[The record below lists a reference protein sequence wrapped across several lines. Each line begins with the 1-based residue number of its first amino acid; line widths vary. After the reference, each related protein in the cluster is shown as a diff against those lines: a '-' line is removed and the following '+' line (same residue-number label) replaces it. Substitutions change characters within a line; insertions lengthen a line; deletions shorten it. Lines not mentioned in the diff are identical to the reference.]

1 MVLPISRLYLGDQ
14 MKRNSRSAIVFFLV
28 ILITICLF
36 MHFTLLILKY
46 PLVGIEVEKVQGK
59 WIIEKIY
66 DNSWAN
72 KNNIETGSIVTL
84 VNGIDPA
91 KHQTVVNFKMVEM
104 ADSITITGKNSEINT
119 FAISYHD
126 LDLQLI
132 VYLVMPVLFVIFCFF
147 LSLLL
152 YYRKG
157 EESSVQRLILFLLS
171 IGLCYLSASAS
182 ARADLTGRIT
192 TNITFSGSIVLFIH
206 FLKAYFTGLQLEF
219 IKTRSIKLI
228 NLCYF
233 IVISILLSSL
243 FYVKLYALT
252 KNIELGFVC
261 LLLIFLFTLFA
272 RFYFRYKK
280 AEVGGLLK
288 ILWVTFF
295 IAFSPFVFLYAIPY
309 IFLGKGLLSA
319 EITAGF
325 LLVIPLA
332 FVYLQLAEKLF
343 DIEFLLGRL
352 RYYSLLAVP
361 FTVVLTI
368 ILAWSLKIRLNS
380 GSFYLVLSIL
390 FIGSILFLYIKEY
403 TDYKMKHHLFSQKNE
418 FETNL
423 QLYRFFQK
431 AKHTTKVSDFISSLI
446 NEIKEVFS
454 VKEVY
459 YVEIQASEDEGIWI
473 VCNKNDYSSNLV
485 SEIEKINWKK
495 IKTGSLL
502 EVQNGFCVVVEE
514 DYQRKNIIFCGLKK
528 YKTDLNI
535 QERIWLETIAYFS
548 SILVENFQQIEGLF
562 QKIKHY
568 KEKMLEVKEN
578 YPSWL
583 SKLLFALSEKE
594 RANLSNDLHDTVLQ
608 DQLQI
613 LREIESIYNKVTDPS
628 LKEALSM
635 VNERLLDNIHL
646 IRETCNELRPPFLK
660 ELGLIQSIQ
669 NLVNKIK
676 LRSNF
681 ILHTE
686 LDHSIQKL
694 DPEYE
699 LALYRVIQELLN
711 NAIKHSEATEVSISL
726 IKKKQCLML
735 SYSDNGI
742 GIHMSKLNDSFK
754 TMGISGIKE
763 RITCLGGRI
772 KMESKPNDGF
782 NVLIELGLGE
792 M

>member
-1 MVLPISRLYLGDQ
+1 
-14 MKRNSRSAIVFFLV
+14 MKRYSKSAIAFFLV
-28 ILITICLF
+28 TLITICLF

-46 PLVGIEVEKVQGK
+46 PLVGIEVEKVQGN

-91 KHQTVVNFKMVEM
+91 KYHTVENFKMVEM

-126 LDLQLI
+126 LDFQLI
-132 VYLVMPVLFVIFCFF
+132 VYFVMPVLFAIFCFF

-192 TNITFSGSIVLFIH
+192 TTITFSGSIVLFIH

-219 IKTRSIKLI
+219 IKTSSIKLM

-233 IVISILLSSL
+233 IVISILLSS
-243 FYVKLYALT
+243 FFSFKLYVLT
-252 KNIELGFVC
+252 KDIELGFVC
-261 LLLIFLFTLFA
+261 LLFIFLFMLFA
-272 RFYFRYKK
+272 RFYYRYKNTDLSS
-280 AEVGGLLK
+280 LLK
-288 ILWVTFF
+288 ILWVMFF
-295 IAFSPFVFLYAIPY
+295 IAFSPFVILYAIPY
-309 IFLGKGLLSA
+309 IFLGKGFLSA
-319 EITAGF
+319 EIAAGF

-352 RYYSLLAVP
+352 RYYSLLAFP
-361 FTVVLTI
+361 FTLVLTI

-390 FIGSILFLYIKEY
+390 FTGSILFLYIKEY

-446 NEIKEVFS
+446 NEIKEVLS

-459 YVEIQASEDEGIWI
+459 FFEIQTSEDEDIWR
-473 VCNKNDYSSNLV
+473 VSNNDYSPDLAG
-485 SEIEKINWKK
+485 EIEKINWKK
-495 IKTGSLL
+495 VKAGSLL
-502 EVQNGFCVVVEE
+502 EVRSGFCVVVGE

-528 YKTDLNI
+528 YKTNLNI
-535 QERIWLETIAYFS
+535 HERIWLETLAYFS
-548 SILVENFQQIEGLF
+548 SILLENFQLIEGLF
-562 QKIKHY
+562 QKIENY
-568 KEKMLEVKEN
+568 KGKMLEEKEN

-583 SKLLFALSEKE
+583 SRLLFALSEKE
-594 RANLSNDLHDTVLQ
+594 RANLSIDLHDAVLQ
-608 DQLQI
+608 DQLQL

-660 ELGLIQSIQ
+660 ESGLIESIQ

-711 NAIKHSEATEVSISL
+711 NAIKHSEATDVSISL
-726 IKKKQCLML
+726 MKKKQCLML

-772 KMESKPNDGF
+772 KMESGPNSGF
-782 NVLIELGLGE
+782 KVFIELGLGGDVSD
-792 M
+792 

>member
-1 MVLPISRLYLGDQ
+1 
-14 MKRNSRSAIVFFLV
+14 MKRYSKSAIAFFLV
-28 ILITICLF
+28 TLITICLF

-46 PLVGIEVEKVQGK
+46 PLVGIEVEKVQGN

-91 KHQTVVNFKMVEM
+91 KYHTVENFKMVEM

-126 LDLQLI
+126 LDFQLI
-132 VYLVMPVLFVIFCFF
+132 VYFVMPVLFAIFCFF

-192 TNITFSGSIVLFIH
+192 TTITFSGSIVLFIH

-219 IKTRSIKLI
+219 IKTSSIKLM

-233 IVISILLSSL
+233 IVISILLSS
-243 FYVKLYALT
+243 FFSFKLYVLT
-252 KNIELGFVC
+252 KDIELGFVC
-261 LLLIFLFTLFA
+261 LLFIFLFMLFA
-272 RFYFRYKK
+272 RFYYRYKNTDLSS
-280 AEVGGLLK
+280 LLK
-288 ILWVTFF
+288 ILWVMFF
-295 IAFSPFVFLYAIPY
+295 IAFSPFVILYAIPY
-309 IFLGKGLLSA
+309 IFLGKGFLSA
-319 EITAGF
+319 EIAAGF

-352 RYYSLLAVP
+352 RYYSLLAFP
-361 FTVVLTI
+361 FTLVLTI

-390 FIGSILFLYIKEY
+390 FTGSILFLYIKEY

-423 QLYRFFQK
+423 QFYHFFQK

-446 NEIKEVFS
+446 NEIKEVLS

-459 YVEIQASEDEGIWI
+459 FFEIQTSEDEDIWR
-473 VCNKNDYSSNLV
+473 VSNNDYSPDLAG
-485 SEIEKINWKK
+485 EIEKINWKK
-495 IKTGSLL
+495 VKAGSLL
-502 EVQNGFCVVVEE
+502 EVRSGFCVVVGE

-528 YKTDLNI
+528 YKTNLNI
-535 QERIWLETIAYFS
+535 HERIWLETLAYFS
-548 SILVENFQQIEGLF
+548 SILLENFQLIEGLF
-562 QKIKHY
+562 QKIENY
-568 KEKMLEVKEN
+568 KGKMLEEKEN

-583 SKLLFALSEKE
+583 SRLLFALSEKE
-594 RANLSNDLHDTVLQ
+594 RANLSIDLHDAVLQ
-608 DQLQI
+608 DQLQL

-660 ELGLIQSIQ
+660 ESGLIESIQ

>member
-1 MVLPISRLYLGDQ
+1 
-14 MKRNSRSAIVFFLV
+14 
-28 ILITICLF
+28 

-46 PLVGIEVEKVQGK
+46 PLVGIEVEKVQGN

-66 DNSWAN
+66 DNSWASE
-72 KNNIETGSIVTL
+72 NNIETGSIVTL

-91 KHQTVVNFKMVEM
+91 KHQTVENFKMVEM

-126 LDLQLI
+126 LDFQLI
-132 VYLVMPVLFVIFCFF
+132 VYFVMPVLFAIFCFF

-192 TNITFSGSIVLFIH
+192 TTITFSGSIVLFIH
-206 FLKAYFTGLQLEF
+206 FLKAYFTGFQLEF
-219 IKTRSIKLI
+219 IKTSSIKLM

-233 IVISILLSSL
+233 IVISILLSS
-243 FYVKLYALT
+243 FFSFKLYVLT
-252 KNIELGFVC
+252 KDIELGFVC

-272 RFYFRYKK
+272 RFYFRYKN

-295 IAFSPFVFLYAIPY
+295 TAFSPFVILYAIPY
-309 IFLGKGLLSA
+309 IFLGKGFLSA
-319 EITAGF
+319 EIAAGF

-352 RYYSLLAVP
+352 RFYSLLAFP
-361 FTVVLTI
+361 FTLVLTI

-390 FIGSILFLYIKEY
+390 FTGSILFLYIKEY

-423 QLYRFFQK
+423 QFYHFFQK

-446 NEIKEVFS
+446 NEIQEVLS

-459 YVEIQASEDEGIWI
+459 LFEIQASEDKDLWR
-473 VCNKNDYSSNLV
+473 VSNNDYSPDLAG
-485 SEIEKINWKK
+485 EIEKINWKK
-495 IKTGSLL
+495 VKAGSLL
-502 EVQNGFCVVVEE
+502 EVRSGFCVVVGE

-528 YKTDLNI
+528 YKTNLNI
-535 QERIWLETIAYFS
+535 HERIWLETLAYFS
-548 SILVENFQQIEGLF
+548 SILLENFQLIEGLF
-562 QKIKHY
+562 QKIEYY
-568 KEKMLEVKEN
+568 KEKRLEEKEN

-583 SKLLFALSEKE
+583 SRLLFALSEKE
-594 RANLSNDLHDTVLQ
+594 RANLSIDLHDTVLQ
-608 DQLQI
+608 DQLQL
-613 LREIESIYNKVTDPS
+613 LREIESIHNKVTDPS

-660 ELGLIQSIQ
+660 ELGLIESIQ
-669 NLVNKIK
+669 NLIDKIR

-726 IKKKQCLML
+726 MKKKQCLVL

-742 GIHMSKLNDSFK
+742 GIHMSNLNDSFK

-772 KMESKPNDGF
+772 KMESGPNNGF
-782 NVLIELGLGE
+782 KVFIELGLGE

>member
-1 MVLPISRLYLGDQ
+1 
-14 MKRNSRSAIVFFLV
+14 MKRYSKSAIAFFLV
-28 ILITICLF
+28 TLITICLF

-46 PLVGIEVEKVQGK
+46 PLVGIEVEKVQGN

-91 KHQTVVNFKMVEM
+91 KYHTVENFKMVEM

-126 LDLQLI
+126 LDFQLI
-132 VYLVMPVLFVIFCFF
+132 VYFVMPVLFAIFCFF

-192 TNITFSGSIVLFIH
+192 TTITFSGSIVLFIH

-219 IKTRSIKLI
+219 IKTSSIKLM

-233 IVISILLSSL
+233 IVISILLSS
-243 FYVKLYALT
+243 FFSFKLYVLT
-252 KNIELGFVC
+252 KDIELGFVC
-261 LLLIFLFTLFA
+261 LLFIFLFMLFA
-272 RFYFRYKK
+272 RFYYRYKNTDLSS
-280 AEVGGLLK
+280 LLK
-288 ILWVTFF
+288 ILWVMFF
-295 IAFSPFVFLYAIPY
+295 IAFSPFVILYAIPY
-309 IFLGKGLLSA
+309 IFLGKGFLSA
-319 EITAGF
+319 EIAAGF

-352 RYYSLLAVP
+352 RYYSLLAFP
-361 FTVVLTI
+361 FTLVLTI

-390 FIGSILFLYIKEY
+390 FTGSILFLYIKEY

-423 QLYRFFQK
+423 QFYHFFQK

-446 NEIKEVFS
+446 NEIKEVLS

-459 YVEIQASEDEGIWI
+459 FFEIQTSEDEDIWR
-473 VCNKNDYSSNLV
+473 VSNNDYSPDLAG
-485 SEIEKINWKK
+485 EIEKINWKK
-495 IKTGSLL
+495 VKAGSLL
-502 EVQNGFCVVVEE
+502 EVRSGFCVVVGE

-528 YKTDLNI
+528 YKTNLNI
-535 QERIWLETIAYFS
+535 HERIWLETLAYFS
-548 SILVENFQQIEGLF
+548 SILLENFQLIEGLF
-562 QKIKHY
+562 QKIENY
-568 KEKMLEVKEN
+568 KGKMLEEKEN

-583 SKLLFALSEKE
+583 SRLLFALSEKE
-594 RANLSNDLHDTVLQ
+594 RANLSIDLHDAVLQ
-608 DQLQI
+608 DQLQL

-660 ELGLIQSIQ
+660 ESGLIESIQ

-711 NAIKHSEATEVSISL
+711 NAIKHSEATDVSISL
-726 IKKKQCLML
+726 MKKKQCLML

-772 KMESKPNDGF
+772 KMESGPNSGF
-782 NVLIELGLGE
+782 KVFIELGLGGDVSD
-792 M
+792 

>member
-1 MVLPISRLYLGDQ
+1 
-14 MKRNSRSAIVFFLV
+14 
-28 ILITICLF
+28 

-46 PLVGIEVEKVQGK
+46 PLVGIEVEKVQGN

-91 KHQTVVNFKMVEM
+91 KYHTVENFKMVEM

-126 LDLQLI
+126 LDFQLI
-132 VYLVMPVLFVIFCFF
+132 VYFVMPVLFAIFCFF

-192 TNITFSGSIVLFIH
+192 TTITFSGSIVLFIH

-219 IKTRSIKLI
+219 IKTSSIKLM

-233 IVISILLSSL
+233 IVISILLSS
-243 FYVKLYALT
+243 FFSFKLYVLT
-252 KNIELGFVC
+252 KDIELGFVC
-261 LLLIFLFTLFA
+261 LLFIFLFMLFA
-272 RFYFRYKK
+272 RFYYRYKNTDLSS
-280 AEVGGLLK
+280 LLK
-288 ILWVTFF
+288 ILWVMFF
-295 IAFSPFVFLYAIPY
+295 IAFSPFVILYAIPY
-309 IFLGKGLLSA
+309 IFLGKGFLSA
-319 EITAGF
+319 EIAAGF

-352 RYYSLLAVP
+352 RYYSLLAFP
-361 FTVVLTI
+361 FTLVLTI

-390 FIGSILFLYIKEY
+390 FTGSILFLYIKEY

-423 QLYRFFQK
+423 QFYHFFQK

-446 NEIKEVFS
+446 NEIKEVLS

-459 YVEIQASEDEGIWI
+459 FFEIQTSEDEDIWR
-473 VCNKNDYSSNLV
+473 VSNNDYSPDLAG
-485 SEIEKINWKK
+485 EIEKINWKK
-495 IKTGSLL
+495 VKAGSLL
-502 EVQNGFCVVVEE
+502 EVRSGFCVVVGE

-528 YKTDLNI
+528 YKTNLNI
-535 QERIWLETIAYFS
+535 HERIWLETLAYFS
-548 SILVENFQQIEGLF
+548 SILLENFQLIEGLF
-562 QKIKHY
+562 QKIENY
-568 KEKMLEVKEN
+568 KGKMLEEKEN

-583 SKLLFALSEKE
+583 SRLLFALSEKE
-594 RANLSNDLHDTVLQ
+594 RANLSIDLHDAVLQ
-608 DQLQI
+608 DQLQL

-660 ELGLIQSIQ
+660 ESGLIESIQ

-711 NAIKHSEATEVSISL
+711 NAIKHSEATDVSISL
-726 IKKKQCLML
+726 MKKKQCLML

-772 KMESKPNDGF
+772 KMESGPNSGF
-782 NVLIELGLGE
+782 KVFIELGLGGDVSD
-792 M
+792 

>member
-1 MVLPISRLYLGDQ
+1 
-14 MKRNSRSAIVFFLV
+14 
-28 ILITICLF
+28 

-46 PLVGIEVEKVQGK
+46 PLVGIEVEKVQGN

-91 KHQTVVNFKMVEM
+91 KYHTVENFKMVEM

-126 LDLQLI
+126 LDFQLI
-132 VYLVMPVLFVIFCFF
+132 VYFVMPVLFAIFCFF

-157 EESSVQRLILFLLS
+157 AESSVQRLILFLLS

-192 TNITFSGSIVLFIH
+192 TTITFSGSIVLFIH

-219 IKTRSIKLI
+219 IKTSSIKLM

-233 IVISILLSSL
+233 IVISILLSS
-243 FYVKLYALT
+243 FFSFKLYVLT
-252 KNIELGFVC
+252 KDIELGFVC
-261 LLLIFLFTLFA
+261 LLFIFLFMLFA
-272 RFYFRYKK
+272 RFYYRYKNTDLSS
-280 AEVGGLLK
+280 LLK
-288 ILWVTFF
+288 ILWVMFF
-295 IAFSPFVFLYAIPY
+295 IAFSPFVILYAIPY
-309 IFLGKGLLSA
+309 IFLGKGFLSA
-319 EITAGF
+319 EIAAGF

-352 RYYSLLAVP
+352 RYYSLLAFP
-361 FTVVLTI
+361 FTLVLTI

-380 GSFYLVLSIL
+380 GSFYFVLSIL
-390 FIGSILFLYIKEY
+390 FTGSILFLYIKEY

-423 QLYRFFQK
+423 QLYHFFQK
-431 AKHTTKVSDFISSLI
+431 AKHSTKVSDFISSLI
-446 NEIKEVFS
+446 NEIQEVLS

-459 YVEIQASEDEGIWI
+459 YVEIQASEDEGIWK
-473 VCNKNDYSSNLV
+473 VSNNDYSPDLV
-485 SEIEKINWKK
+485 GEIEKINWKK
-495 IKTGSLL
+495 VKAGSLL
-502 EVQNGFCVVVEE
+502 EVRNGFCVVVGE

-528 YKTDLNI
+528 YKTNLNI
-535 QERIWLETIAYFS
+535 HERIWLETLAYFS
-548 SILVENFQQIEGLF
+548 SILLENFQQIEGLF
-562 QKIKHY
+562 QKIKNY

-594 RANLSNDLHDTVLQ
+594 RANLSIDLHDAVLQ
-608 DQLQI
+608 DQLQL

-660 ELGLIQSIQ
+660 ESGLIESIQ
-669 NLVNKIK
+669 NLIDKIK

-711 NAIKHSEATEVSISL
+711 NAIKHSEATDVSISL
-726 IKKKQCLML
+726 MKKKQCLML

-772 KMESKPNDGF
+772 KMESGPNSGF
-782 NVLIELGLGE
+782 KVFIELGLGGDVSD
-792 M
+792 

>member
-1 MVLPISRLYLGDQ
+1 
-14 MKRNSRSAIVFFLV
+14 
-28 ILITICLF
+28 
-36 MHFTLLILKY
+36 MHFTLLILKF
-46 PLVGIEVEKVQGK
+46 PLVGIEVEKVQGN

-91 KHQTVVNFKMVEM
+91 KYHTVENFKMVEM

-126 LDLQLI
+126 LDFQLI
-132 VYLVMPVLFVIFCFF
+132 VYFVMPVLFAIFCFF

-157 EESSVQRLILFLLS
+157 AESSVQRLILFLLS

-192 TNITFSGSIVLFIH
+192 TTITFSGSIVLFIH

-233 IVISILLSSL
+233 IVISILLSS
-243 FYVKLYALT
+243 FSSFKLYVLT
-252 KNIELGFVC
+252 KDIELGFVC
-261 LLLIFLFTLFA
+261 LLFIFLIMLFA
-272 RFYFRYKK
+272 RFYYRYKNTD
-280 AEVGGLLK
+280 VSSLLK

-295 IAFSPFVFLYAIPY
+295 TAFSPFVILYAIPY
-309 IFLGKGLLSA
+309 IFSGKGFLSA
-319 EITAGF
+319 EIAAGF

-352 RYYSLLAVP
+352 RYYSLLAFP
-361 FTVVLTI
+361 FTLVLTI

-390 FIGSILFLYIKEY
+390 FTGSILFLYIKEY

-423 QLYRFFQK
+423 QLYHFFQK

-446 NEIKEVFS
+446 NEIKEVLS

-459 YVEIQASEDEGIWI
+459 YVEIQASEDEDIWK
-473 VCNKNDYSSNLV
+473 VSNNDYSPDLMG
-485 SEIEKINWKK
+485 EIEKINWKK
-495 IKTGSLL
+495 VKAGSLL
-502 EVQNGFCVVVEE
+502 EVRSGFCVVVGE

-528 YKTDLNI
+528 YKTNLNI
-535 QERIWLETIAYFS
+535 HERIWLETLAYFS
-548 SILVENFQQIEGLF
+548 SILLENFQLIEGLF
-562 QKIKHY
+562 QKIENY
-568 KEKMLEVKEN
+568 KGKMLEEKEN

-583 SKLLFALSEKE
+583 SRLLFALSEKE
-594 RANLSNDLHDTVLQ
+594 RANLSIDLHDAVLQ
-608 DQLQI
+608 DQLQL

-660 ELGLIQSIQ
+660 ESGLIESIQ
-669 NLVNKIK
+669 NLIDKIK

-711 NAIKHSEATEVSISL
+711 NAIKHSEATDVSISL
-726 IKKKQCLML
+726 MKKKQCLML

-772 KMESKPNDGF
+772 KMESGPNSGF
-782 NVLIELGLGE
+782 KVFIELGLGGDVSD
-792 M
+792 

>member
-1 MVLPISRLYLGDQ
+1 
-14 MKRNSRSAIVFFLV
+14 
-28 ILITICLF
+28 
-36 MHFTLLILKY
+36 MHFTLLILKF
-46 PLVGIEVEKVQGK
+46 PLVGIEVEKVQGN

-91 KHQTVVNFKMVEM
+91 KYHTVENFKMVEM

-126 LDLQLI
+126 LDFQLI
-132 VYLVMPVLFVIFCFF
+132 VYFVMPVLFAIFCFF

-157 EESSVQRLILFLLS
+157 AESSVQRLILFLLS

-192 TNITFSGSIVLFIH
+192 TTITFSGSIVLFIH

-233 IVISILLSSL
+233 IVISILLSS
-243 FYVKLYALT
+243 FSSFKLYVLT
-252 KNIELGFVC
+252 KDIELGFVC
-261 LLLIFLFTLFA
+261 LLFIFLFMLFA
-272 RFYFRYKK
+272 RFYYRYKNTD
-280 AEVGGLLK
+280 VSSLLK

-295 IAFSPFVFLYAIPY
+295 TAFSPFVILYAIPY
-309 IFLGKGLLSA
+309 IFSGKGFLSA
-319 EITAGF
+319 EIAAGF

-352 RYYSLLAVP
+352 RYYSLLAFP
-361 FTVVLTI
+361 FTLVLTI

-390 FIGSILFLYIKEY
+390 FTGSILFLYIKEY

-423 QLYRFFQK
+423 QLYHFFQK

-446 NEIKEVFS
+446 NEIKEVLS

-459 YVEIQASEDEGIWI
+459 YVEIQASEDEDIWK
-473 VCNKNDYSSNLV
+473 VSNNDYSPDLMG
-485 SEIEKINWKK
+485 EIEKINWKK
-495 IKTGSLL
+495 VKAGSLL
-502 EVQNGFCVVVEE
+502 EVRSGFCVVVGE

-528 YKTDLNI
+528 YKTNLNI
-535 QERIWLETIAYFS
+535 HERIWLETLAYFS
-548 SILVENFQQIEGLF
+548 SILLENFQLIEGLF
-562 QKIKHY
+562 QKIENY
-568 KEKMLEVKEN
+568 KGKMLEEKEN

-583 SKLLFALSEKE
+583 SRLLFALSEKE
-594 RANLSNDLHDTVLQ
+594 RANLSIDLHDAVLQ
-608 DQLQI
+608 DQLQL

-660 ELGLIQSIQ
+660 ESGLIESIQ
-669 NLVNKIK
+669 NLIDKIK

-711 NAIKHSEATEVSISL
+711 NAIKHSEATDVSISL
-726 IKKKQCLML
+726 MKKKQCLML

-772 KMESKPNDGF
+772 KMESGPNSGF
-782 NVLIELGLGE
+782 KVFIELGLGGDVSD
-792 M
+792 

>member
-1 MVLPISRLYLGDQ
+1 
-14 MKRNSRSAIVFFLV
+14 
-28 ILITICLF
+28 

-46 PLVGIEVEKVQGK
+46 PLVGIEVEKVQGN

-91 KHQTVVNFKMVEM
+91 KYHTVENFKMVEM

-126 LDLQLI
+126 LDFQLI
-132 VYLVMPVLFVIFCFF
+132 VYFVMPVLFAIFCFF

-192 TNITFSGSIVLFIH
+192 TTITFSGSIVLFIH

-219 IKTRSIKLI
+219 IKTSSIKLM

-233 IVISILLSSL
+233 IVISILLSS
-243 FYVKLYALT
+243 FFSFKLYVLT
-252 KNIELGFVC
+252 KDIELGFVC
-261 LLLIFLFTLFA
+261 LLFIFLFMLFA
-272 RFYFRYKK
+272 RFYYRYKNTDLSS
-280 AEVGGLLK
+280 LLK
-288 ILWVTFF
+288 ILWVMFF
-295 IAFSPFVFLYAIPY
+295 IAFSPFVILYAIPY
-309 IFLGKGLLSA
+309 IFLGKGFLSA
-319 EITAGF
+319 EIAAGF

-352 RYYSLLAVP
+352 RYYSLLAFP
-361 FTVVLTI
+361 FTLVLTI

-390 FIGSILFLYIKEY
+390 FTGSILFLYIKEY

-423 QLYRFFQK
+423 QFYHFFQK

-446 NEIKEVFS
+446 NEIKEVLS

-459 YVEIQASEDEGIWI
+459 FFEIQTSEDEDIWR
-473 VCNKNDYSSNLV
+473 VSNNDYSPDLAG
-485 SEIEKINWKK
+485 EIEKINWKK
-495 IKTGSLL
+495 VKAGSLL
-502 EVQNGFCVVVEE
+502 EVRSGFCVVVGE

-528 YKTDLNI
+528 YKTNLNI
-535 QERIWLETIAYFS
+535 HERIWLETLAYFS
-548 SILVENFQQIEGLF
+548 SILLENFQLIEGLF
-562 QKIKHY
+562 QKIENY
-568 KEKMLEVKEN
+568 KGKMLEEKEN

-583 SKLLFALSEKE
+583 SRLLFALSEKE
-594 RANLSNDLHDTVLQ
+594 RANLSIDLHDAVLQ
-608 DQLQI
+608 DQLQL

-660 ELGLIQSIQ
+660 ESGLIESIQ

-711 NAIKHSEATEVSISL
+711 NAIKHSEATDVSISL
-726 IKKKQCLML
+726 MKKKQCLML

-772 KMESKPNDGF
+772 KMESGPNSGF
-782 NVLIELGLGE
+782 KVFIELGLGGGCK
-792 M
+792 

>member
-1 MVLPISRLYLGDQ
+1 
-14 MKRNSRSAIVFFLV
+14 MKRYSKSAIAFFLV
-28 ILITICLF
+28 TLITICLF

-46 PLVGIEVEKVQGK
+46 PLVGIEVEKVQGN

-91 KHQTVVNFKMVEM
+91 KYHTVENFKMVEM

-126 LDLQLI
+126 LDFQLI
-132 VYLVMPVLFVIFCFF
+132 VYFVMPVLFAIFCFF

-157 EESSVQRLILFLLS
+157 AESSVQRLILFLLS

-192 TNITFSGSIVLFIH
+192 TTITFSGSIVLFIH

-219 IKTRSIKLI
+219 IKTSSIKLM

-233 IVISILLSSL
+233 IVISILLSS
-243 FYVKLYALT
+243 FFSFKLYVLT
-252 KNIELGFVC
+252 KDIELGFVC
-261 LLLIFLFTLFA
+261 LLFIFLFMLFA
-272 RFYFRYKK
+272 RFYYRYKNTDLSS
-280 AEVGGLLK
+280 LLK
-288 ILWVTFF
+288 ILWVMFF
-295 IAFSPFVFLYAIPY
+295 IAFSPFVILYAIPY
-309 IFLGKGLLSA
+309 IFLGKGFLSA
-319 EITAGF
+319 EIAAGF

-352 RYYSLLAVP
+352 RYYSLLAFP
-361 FTVVLTI
+361 FTLVLTI

-380 GSFYLVLSIL
+380 GSFYFVLSIL
-390 FIGSILFLYIKEY
+390 FTGSILFLYIKEY

-423 QLYRFFQK
+423 QLYHFFQK
-431 AKHTTKVSDFISSLI
+431 AKHSTKVSDFISSLI
-446 NEIKEVFS
+446 NEIQEVLS

-459 YVEIQASEDEGIWI
+459 YVEIQASEDEGIWK
-473 VCNKNDYSSNLV
+473 VSNNDYSPDLV
-485 SEIEKINWKK
+485 GEIEKINWKK
-495 IKTGSLL
+495 VKAGSLL
-502 EVQNGFCVVVEE
+502 EVRNGFCVVVGE

-528 YKTDLNI
+528 YKTNLNI
-535 QERIWLETIAYFS
+535 HERIWLETLAYFS
-548 SILVENFQQIEGLF
+548 SILLENFQQIEGLF
-562 QKIKHY
+562 QKIKNY

-594 RANLSNDLHDTVLQ
+594 RANLSIDLHDAVLQ
-608 DQLQI
+608 DQLQL

-660 ELGLIQSIQ
+660 ESGLIESIQ
-669 NLVNKIK
+669 NLIDKIK

-711 NAIKHSEATEVSISL
+711 NAIKHSEATDVSISL
-726 IKKKQCLML
+726 MKKKQCLML

-772 KMESKPNDGF
+772 KMESGPNSGF
-782 NVLIELGLGE
+782 KVFIELGLGGDVSD
-792 M
+792 

>member
-1 MVLPISRLYLGDQ
+1 
-14 MKRNSRSAIVFFLV
+14 MKRYSKSAIAFFLV
-28 ILITICLF
+28 TLITICLF

-46 PLVGIEVEKVQGK
+46 PLVGIEVEKVQGN

-66 DNSWAN
+66 DNSWASE
-72 KNNIETGSIVTL
+72 NNIETGSIVTL

-91 KHQTVVNFKMVEM
+91 KHQTVENFKMVEM

-126 LDLQLI
+126 LDFQLI
-132 VYLVMPVLFVIFCFF
+132 VYFVMPVLFAIFCFF

-157 EESSVQRLILFLLS
+157 AESSVQRLILFLLS

-192 TNITFSGSIVLFIH
+192 TTITFSGSIVLFIH

-219 IKTRSIKLI
+219 IKTSSIKLM

-233 IVISILLSSL
+233 IVISILLSS
-243 FYVKLYALT
+243 FFSFKLYVLT
-252 KNIELGFVC
+252 KDIELGFVC
-261 LLLIFLFTLFA
+261 LLFIFLFMLFA
-272 RFYFRYKK
+272 RFYYRYKNTDLSS
-280 AEVGGLLK
+280 LLK
-288 ILWVTFF
+288 ILWVMFF
-295 IAFSPFVFLYAIPY
+295 IAFSPFVILYAIPY
-309 IFLGKGLLSA
+309 IFLGKGFLSA
-319 EITAGF
+319 EIAAGF

-352 RYYSLLAVP
+352 RYYSLLAFP
-361 FTVVLTI
+361 FTLVLTI

-380 GSFYLVLSIL
+380 GSFYFVLSIL
-390 FIGSILFLYIKEY
+390 FTGSILFLYIKEY

-423 QLYRFFQK
+423 QLYHFFQK
-431 AKHTTKVSDFISSLI
+431 AKHSTKVSDFISSLI
-446 NEIKEVFS
+446 NEIQEVLS

-459 YVEIQASEDEGIWI
+459 YVEIQASEDEGIWK
-473 VCNKNDYSSNLV
+473 VSNNDYSPDLV
-485 SEIEKINWKK
+485 GEIEKINWKK
-495 IKTGSLL
+495 VKAGSLL
-502 EVQNGFCVVVEE
+502 EVRNGFCVVVGE

-548 SILVENFQQIEGLF
+548 SILVENFQLIEGLF
-562 QKIKHY
+562 QKIEYY
-568 KEKMLEVKEN
+568 KEKRLEEKEN

-583 SKLLFALSEKE
+583 SRLLFALSEKE
-594 RANLSNDLHDTVLQ
+594 RANLSIDLHDAVLQ
-608 DQLQI
+608 DQLQL

-660 ELGLIQSIQ
+660 ESGLIESIQ
-669 NLVNKIK
+669 NLIDKIK

-711 NAIKHSEATEVSISL
+711 NAIKHSEATDVSISL
-726 IKKKQCLML
+726 MKKKQCLML

-772 KMESKPNDGF
+772 KMESGPNSGF
-782 NVLIELGLGE
+782 KVFIELGLGGDVSD
-792 M
+792 

>member
-1 MVLPISRLYLGDQ
+1 
-14 MKRNSRSAIVFFLV
+14 MKRYSKSAIAFFLV
-28 ILITICLF
+28 TLITICLF
-36 MHFTLLILKY
+36 MHFTLLILKF
-46 PLVGIEVEKVQGK
+46 PLVGIEVEKVQGN

-91 KHQTVVNFKMVEM
+91 KYHTVENFKMVEM
-104 ADSITITGKNSEINT
+104 ADSITITGKNLEINT

-126 LDLQLI
+126 LDFQLI
-132 VYLVMPVLFVIFCFF
+132 VYFVMPVLFAIFCFF

-157 EESSVQRLILFLLS
+157 AESSVQRLILFLLS

-192 TNITFSGSIVLFIH
+192 TTITFSGSIVVFIH

-233 IVISILLSSL
+233 IVISILLSS
-243 FYVKLYALT
+243 FSSFKLYVLT
-252 KNIELGFVC
+252 KDIELGFVC
-261 LLLIFLFTLFA
+261 LLFIFLIMLFA
-272 RFYFRYKK
+272 RFYYRYKNTD
-280 AEVGGLLK
+280 VSSLLK

-295 IAFSPFVFLYAIPY
+295 TAFSPFVILYAIPY
-309 IFLGKGLLSA
+309 IFLGKGFLSA
-319 EITAGF
+319 EIAAGF

-352 RYYSLLAVP
+352 RYYSLLAFP
-361 FTVVLTI
+361 FTLVLTI

-390 FIGSILFLYIKEY
+390 FTGSILFLYIKEY

-423 QLYRFFQK
+423 QLYHFFQK

-446 NEIKEVFS
+446 NEIKEVLS

-459 YVEIQASEDEGIWI
+459 YVEIQASEDEDIWK
-473 VCNKNDYSSNLV
+473 VSNNDYSPDLMG
-485 SEIEKINWKK
+485 EIEKINWKK
-495 IKTGSLL
+495 VKAGSLL
-502 EVQNGFCVVVEE
+502 EVRSGFCVVVGE

-528 YKTDLNI
+528 YKTNLNI
-535 QERIWLETIAYFS
+535 HERIWLETLAYFS
-548 SILVENFQQIEGLF
+548 SILLENFQLIEGLF
-562 QKIKHY
+562 QKIENY
-568 KEKMLEVKEN
+568 KGKMLEEKEN

-583 SKLLFALSEKE
+583 SRLLFALSEKE
-594 RANLSNDLHDTVLQ
+594 RANLSIDLHDAVLQ
-608 DQLQI
+608 DQLQL

-660 ELGLIQSIQ
+660 ESGLIESIQ
-669 NLVNKIK
+669 NLIDKIK

-711 NAIKHSEATEVSISL
+711 NAIKHSEATDVSISL
-726 IKKKQCLML
+726 MKKKQCLML

-772 KMESKPNDGF
+772 KMESGPNSGF
-782 NVLIELGLGE
+782 KVFIELGLGGDVSD
-792 M
+792 